1 MLTREQVLH
10 IAKLSN
16 FELTED
22 EIKKFQIQL
31 SQVLDYFEI
40 LKKVDTSHI
49 PPKTH
54 ALDDE
59 NRYQEN
65 ELSQNTISRVDALKN
80 APQKDN
86 KYFKTKAVL

>member
-16 FELTED
+16 FELSEE
-22 EIKKFQIQL
+22 EIKKFQGQL
-31 SQVLDYFEI
+31 SQVLNYFEI
-40 LKKVDTSHI
+40 LNKVDTSHI

-54 ALDDE
+54 AVNDT
-59 NRYQEN
+59 NRFQEN
-65 ELSQNTISRVDALKN
+65 KLSANSLSREEALKN
-80 APQKDN
+80 SPLKDS